1 MSASNLMDLTGSGS
15 SNFAVTTV
23 PPSTTHSHHS
33 HSSNGSSED
42 EETVAIV
49 LACVLITVIVAAFC
63 KWVYEMARDKRKEL
77 VGQEDEPRVIMDE
90 PNEAPADASDATGKE
105 GTSQCDAEGNACE
118 AESATSDA
126 ASEATG
132 AEGKEGTEATSTE
145 EATSA
150 KAEVTDV

>member
-15 SNFAVTTV
+15 INSVVTTV

-63 KWVYEMARDKRKEL
+63 RWIYGMARDKRKEL
-77 VGQEDEPRVIMDE
+77 VGAGQEEEPRVIMDE
-90 PNEAPADASDATGKE
+90 PNEAPAAANEAAEGKE
-105 GTSQCDAEGNACE
+105 GTSQCETSCE
-118 AESATSDA
+118 AAGKEGTSQCCA
-126 ASEATG
+126 ASEA
-132 AEGKEGTEATSTE
+132 AGKEGTEATSTE
-145 EATSA
+145 EA
-150 KAEVTDV
+150 KAEVTNV

>member
-15 SNFAVTTV
+15 INFVVTTV

-33 HSSNGSSED
+33 HSGNGSSED

-63 KWVYEMARDKRKEL
+63 RWVYGMARDKRKEL
-77 VGQEDEPRVIMDE
+77 AGQEEEPRVIMDE
-90 PNEAPADASDATGKE
+90 PNEAPCAASDAEGKACTECNCAEGKE
-105 GTSQCDAEGNACE
+105 GTSQCETACE
-118 AESATSDA
+118 AA
-126 ASEATG
+126 
-132 AEGKEGTEATSTE
+132 GKEGTEATSTE
-145 EATSA
+145 EA

>member
-15 SNFAVTTV
+15 VNFAVTTV

-63 KWVYEMARDKRKEL
+63 RWVYGMARDKRKEL
-77 VGQEDEPRVIMDE
+77 AGQEDEPRVIMDE
-90 PNEAPADASDATGKE
+90 PNEAPCAECNCGEGKE
-105 GTSQCDAEGNACE
+105 GTSQGDAEGNACE
-118 AESATSDA
+118 AADA
-126 ASEATG
+126 ASEAAG